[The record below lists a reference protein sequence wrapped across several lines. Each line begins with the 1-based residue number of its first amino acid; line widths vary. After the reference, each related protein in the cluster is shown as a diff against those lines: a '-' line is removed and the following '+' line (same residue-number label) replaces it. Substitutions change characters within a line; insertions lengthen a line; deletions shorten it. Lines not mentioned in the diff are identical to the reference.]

1 MLFLMYIFYIMTS
14 LEIFFLVLCIA
25 TFIVAMYSQLRVRL
39 IRQREREKIEERRS
53 SFISIISHQLR
64 TPLSVIK
71 GYLEGV
77 LTGDQG
83 ALQPGQREYLQE
95 ALDINRDTIKLV
107 NDYLE
112 VVRMDADSITVH
124 PEPINL
130 VELVEAEI
138 KKLTP
143 LARASNCELI
153 FEKPTKSIPM
163 VRADH
168 IKIRQVIENILTNAI
183 KYSKGKGRAL
193 TTLSTRDGMVQYQ
206 TTDNGVG
213 VPADQIEEVFTKFSR
228 GKNVIHKDTTGSG
241 IGLYVAKMIV
251 NALGGEIWIESK
263 ENEGTSVFFT
273 LPLDHQ
279 SS

>member
-1 MLFLMYIFYIMTS
+1 MTT
-14 LEIFFLVLCIA
+14 LEIILLVLFFFTLGYALYI
-25 TFIVAMYSQLRVRL
+25 QLRMRSVRD
-39 IRQREREKIEERRS
+39 REREKTEERRS

-83 ALQPGQREYLQE
+83 ELQPGQQEYLQE

-112 VVRMDADSITVH
+112 VVRMGAESITVH
-124 PEPINL
+124 PETLDL
-130 VELVEAEI
+130 VELVQGEI

-153 FEKPTKSIPM
+153 FETPSEQIPK
-163 VRADH
+163 VKADR

-193 TTLSTRDGMVQYQ
+193 TTISMRDGMVQYKTQ
-206 TTDNGVG
+206 DNGVG
-213 VPADQIEEVFTKFSR
+213 VPADQLEEVFTKFSR

-241 IGLYVAKMIV
+241 IGLYIAKMIV
-251 NALGGEIWIESK
+251 NALGGEIWLESK
-263 ENEGTSVFFT
+263 ENEGAAVFFT
-273 LPLDHQ
+273 LPPDHQ
-279 SS
+279 SHE